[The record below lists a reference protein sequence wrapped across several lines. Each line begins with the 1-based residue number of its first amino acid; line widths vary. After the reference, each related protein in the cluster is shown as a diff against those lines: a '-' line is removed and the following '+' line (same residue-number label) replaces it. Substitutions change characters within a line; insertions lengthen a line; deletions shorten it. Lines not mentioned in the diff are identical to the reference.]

1 MVNPKPGLV
10 ESLNGIVRNTAPV
23 FCGCRRDRIA
33 HRRAADE
40 SDLSPVALDND
51 GLSRFGEIA
60 AAAPAHDAS
69 LIQDVQATQKR
80 I

>member
-33 HRRAADE
+33 HRGAADE
-40 SDLSPVALDND
+40 GDLSPVALDD
-51 GLSRFGEIA
+51 GGPSCFGEIA
-60 AAAPAHDAS
+60 AAAAAHDAS